1 MPRTRRPNVVI
12 IPLKLWLI
20 PGTDDDLIG
29 YLQCIPAGQR
39 AAAVK
44 QAMRGGLA
52 GQPQQVSEDDE
63 INDLL
68 DSLGDRL
75 GE

>member
-20 PGTDDDLIG
+20 PSTDDDLIG
-29 YLQCIPAGQR
+29 YLQSIPAGKR

-44 QAMRGGLA
+44 QAMRGGLSS
-52 GQPQQVSEDDE
+52 QTQQVSEDEE

-68 DSLGDRL
+68 DTLGDRL